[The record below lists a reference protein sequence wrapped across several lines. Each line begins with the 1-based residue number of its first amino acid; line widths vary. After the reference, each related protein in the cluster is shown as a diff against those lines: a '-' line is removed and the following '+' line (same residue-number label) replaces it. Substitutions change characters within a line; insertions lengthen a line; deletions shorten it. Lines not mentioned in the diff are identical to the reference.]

1 MLHDIFPGLELY
13 YTDPAQPLKTT
24 GEELDDLDH
33 GLSDMSDVWQNSAAL
48 SPLP

>member
-33 GLSDMSDVWQNSAAL
+33 DPVSYTHLT
-48 SPLP
+48 LPTIYSV